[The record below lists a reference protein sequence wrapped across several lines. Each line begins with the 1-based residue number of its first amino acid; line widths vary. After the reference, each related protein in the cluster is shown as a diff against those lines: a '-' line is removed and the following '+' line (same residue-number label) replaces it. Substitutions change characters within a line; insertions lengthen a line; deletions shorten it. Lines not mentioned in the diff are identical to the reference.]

1 MKSYEGYTKAVFFGV
16 GAGFIILA
24 IMMFLDAGLG
34 PIVGFAAA
42 LLAVLFIVNGRAN
55 ARFPQWK
62 KLRWRTS
69 SAMLLVVIVICMALL
84 AAEHMFFRDTPL
96 LILGAFLA
104 GMLAPWKNYRKARQY
119 HMDELASIE
128 ELKQKYPDAEK
139 DIVVK

>member
-42 LLAVLFIVNGRAN
+42 FLAALFVVNGRAN
-55 ARFPQWK
+55 TKFPQWK
-62 KLRWRTS
+62 KLRWRNST
-69 SAMLLVVIVICMALL
+69 AMLLVVIVICMALL
-84 AAEHMFFRDTPL
+84 AAEHMFFQDTPL

-104 GMLAPWKNYRKARQY
+104 GMLAPWQNYRKARQY